1 MNKLESLKSLYK
13 PYRYTIKGKCTIL
26 ETTSGNFVVKK
37 KPKNKDLASIFN
49 YLKSRGFDNF
59 PEYFTSFNSRD
70 DDIVYEYIEDKE
82 IINPNKCEDLISLV
96 ALLHSKTSYNKEVRE
111 ETYQEIYENIDN
123 NIAYLKSYYLKY
135 YDLFLK
141 SIYPSPK
148 EYEFLRNYSK
158 INAALDFSKREL
170 DDWFNLVKDQKSE
183 RISLVHNNLS
193 LDHYLIND
201 KEYLISWDQA
211 KFDTPILDLYNLY
224 QNNFWDLEFSS
235 IYKKYLLTS
244 PLASEEQ
251 KLFFILISLV
261 PEIKFEGSEF
271 EVCKDMRKKIDYIYK
286 TEDFL
291 KEYYQNE

>member
-1 MNKLESLKSLYK
+1 M
-13 PYRYTIKGKCTIL
+13 
-26 ETTSGNFVVKK
+26 
-37 KPKNKDLASIFN
+37 
-49 YLKSRGFDNF
+49 
-59 PEYFTSFNSRD
+59 
-70 DDIVYEYIEDKE
+70 
-82 IINPNKCEDLISLV
+82 
-96 ALLHSKTSYNKEVRE
+96 
-111 ETYQEIYENIDN
+111 IY
-123 NIAYLKSYYLKY
+123 
-135 YDLFLK
+135 
-141 SIYPSPK
+141 SPK